1 MKGKVTTFADKTYVA
16 KNVYNLYYKKWLQFC
31 LFQFQFQ
38 DDSKDNDVLI
48 MSEDKKEVGTYH

>member
-1 MKGKVTTFADKTYVA
+1 MFTIFTT
-16 KNVYNLYYKKWLQFC
+16 KKWLQFC

-38 DDSKDNDVLI
+38 DDFKDNDVLI